1 MCGPT
6 SGKAVLK
13 PLVPWKSAAAQ
24 KTRVKKLI
32 LAVNG
37 LCDATLTRYGT
48 KMGLLEG
55 LPRQGRALRPVLH
68 THSMAHARCGRG
80 ASWMRP
86 GGGGLSWC
94 VARQCTM
101 LAG

>member
-1 MCGPT
+1 MQACAALLGSGCRAQACPMCGPT

-13 PLVPWKSAAAQ
+13 PLVPWNSAAAQ

-37 LCDATLTRYGT
+37 LCGAPLTRYGT

-55 LPRQGRALRPVLH
+55 LTGQGQGFAPCPSQPQHGARAVRNRVPL
-68 THSMAHARCGRG
+68 GR
-80 ASWMRP
+80 
-86 GGGGLSWC
+86 
-94 VARQCTM
+94 
-101 LAG
+101 